1 MIFAAEMYRAHQ
13 DHGRR
18 GPTFLGLRR
27 TSEVG
32 RAVGAVAAAMAE
44 LGYAEREICGMRV
57 ALEEALINAVKHGH
71 GGDPAKEVRV
81 RYAVS
86 PDEALVAVEDQGP
99 GFDPGRVPDPL
110 APENLEKPSGRGL
123 LLMRHYLTEVRF
135 NGRGNA
141 VTLRQVRSVP

>member
-1 MIFAAEMYRAHQ
+1 
-13 DHGRR
+13 
-18 GPTFLGLRR
+18 LGIRR

-32 RAVGAVAAAMAE
+32 RPIGAVVAAMAE
-44 LGYAEREICGMRV
+44 HGYAERDICGMRV

-81 RYAVS
+81 QYAVS
-86 PDEALVAVEDQGP
+86 PQEVLVAVEDQGP
-99 GFDPGRVPDPL
+99 GFDPGQVPDPL

-135 NGRGNA
+135 NGRGNT
-141 VTLRQVRSVP
+141 VTLRQRRSAP